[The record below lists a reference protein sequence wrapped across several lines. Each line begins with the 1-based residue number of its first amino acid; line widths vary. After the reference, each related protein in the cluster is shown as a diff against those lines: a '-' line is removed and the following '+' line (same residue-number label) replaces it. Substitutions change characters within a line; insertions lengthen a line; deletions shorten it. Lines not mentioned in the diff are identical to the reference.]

1 MFVSTIYSI
10 KMNKEQS
17 IVSILTPN
25 FNRASFVAETLE
37 SILAQT
43 YLNWE
48 CIVVDD
54 GSTDNSPDIIKNYAK
69 KDARIKLFNR
79 RRSPKGAC
87 TCRNEGVNISTG
99 KYVMFL
105 DTDDL
110 LEPFCLAQR
119 VKTMFDNP
127 TLDFAIFPSLLFRNQ
142 PYDLNLWWNID
153 KPEPELIRQFHQDAI
168 CQGTGVLWKKE
179 AFNRIGQWD
188 ESLLLWQDIDL
199 FFRAYIQKYKYQKFF
214 DLAPDLHIRRLE
226 TSLSRANFFNYDKQM
241 SRVLVIK
248 RAIELL
254 IKNKR
259 SDILREAIYMVMEI
273 VSGLFRSHH
282 FKEAENLLKWASQK
296 QVISDKEYTFFTRLK
311 YLYKGRLNQFS
322 IGENFEKKAFR
333 PYLIENTLGKLAY
346 K

>member
-179 AFNRIGQWD
+179 AFNRIVNGM
-188 ESLLLWQDIDL
+188 SLYYYGKILTYFLE
-199 FFRAYIQKYKYQKFF
+199 
-214 DLAPDLHIRRLE
+214 HIFKSINTR
-226 TSLSRANFFNYDKQM
+226 NF
-241 SRVLVIK
+241 L
-248 RAIELL
+248 
-254 IKNKR
+254 
-259 SDILREAIYMVMEI
+259 
-273 VSGLFRSHH
+273 
-282 FKEAENLLKWASQK
+282 
-296 QVISDKEYTFFTRLK
+296 T
-311 YLYKGRLNQFS
+311 
-322 IGENFEKKAFR
+322 
-333 PYLIENTLGKLAY
+333 
-346 K
+346 